1 MHQDAAAGPCR
12 AHRLRL
18 LRAGD
23 DPLRARELQGF
34 RFRAAARPGAA
45 CSYAM
50 QDQARG
56 GPEPSPVRRRR
67 QRAARLTAPRNRR
80 SRLEI
85 ILGVPFAKE
94 WISSTNRACVSV
106 GHRPGTGGH
115 DDALHHPRRQGCG
128 LRVGSS
134 QAVLVVIKSER
145 IGDADRQDEALR
157 RSDRR
162 LELRVES
169 ARLCSATDACGPGC
183 DMPCRIAI
191 RAEGDA
197 RQARRR
203 DRVPPA

>member
-1 MHQDAAAGPCR
+1 MPVLPAGPTR
-12 AHRLRL
+12 THSLRL

-50 QDQARG
+50 QEQALGGLSARIRRRLG

-94 WISSTNRACVSV
+94 WISSTNRACVPV
-106 GHRPGTGGH
+106 
-115 DDALHHPRRQGCG
+115 
-128 LRVGSS
+128 
-134 QAVLVVIKSER
+134 
-145 IGDADRQDEALR
+145 
-157 RSDRR
+157 
-162 LELRVES
+162 
-169 ARLCSATDACGPGC
+169 
-183 DMPCRIAI
+183 
-191 RAEGDA
+191 
-197 RQARRR
+197 
-203 DRVPPA
+203 